1 MTNNLTGFGTQ
12 RVKVFNRDLIL
23 KMLQAALESGD
34 YRFARQTAISWLA
47 AFPGDLEIT
56 VLQAKAVVSEG
67 RPAQVIPALDLV
79 CRKDPLFLEAHR
91 ILAWAVREIDEKS
104 CLRAKTIAYVLGDRI
119 PGGTVLEV
127 WGKPLKEAWTLIQA
141 QEYDLAHGLID
152 ETLRLAPDLLLAHLF
167 RLFIVRAEKDPQQ
180 LFTMAQEFNLS
191 FPDCLYAGLV
201 LADSYLQQG
210 NELEAVRLLHLGAAG
225 DTMGQVARCL
235 WGEGHSYRAL
245 WPDDMV
251 IHFDQPIPAGVA
263 SRLGWNHLSPGEI
276 LKPETLIPEK
286 SDDHALNE
294 KSLEKSID
302 LNTQLDNLLAVLDR
316 IVNSEDEEQ
325 VEKEAE
331 LAPIDETVLSSLK
344 DNPCQDLTKEDL
356 SIAEDQ
362 IKDPE
367 PIVDE
372 VAIGEAAAVSK
383 HVEGELEKL
392 ARKLRQP
399 AIARSDGRFPVYV
412 ILTTHKGLEDQYGPQ
427 TASVID
433 GELRRLA
440 AAVGKRQGWQ
450 SMVFYP
456 DDAACVNQYGLDP
469 VNPQDPWKL
478 KHGLVD
484 LDAAL
489 AKRGEMIGALLIIG
503 GDLIVPFHR
512 LPNPTD
518 DSDGEVASD
527 SPYATLD
534 ANYFVPEW
542 PIGRLPGESGP
553 DAGTLLEQIRQVQ
566 RFHNHRAKGRLS
578 FGKEWIIWI
587 RARLRTLAPSRTS
600 PSFGYTAAVW
610 RRSSLAVFRPIGA
623 PHTVLTSPP
632 AFSGGLK
639 RKASANLGYYNL
651 HGLEDSPAWYG
662 QRDPME
668 AGATPDYPVALSPD
682 DLHRNGRSPKFIFSE
697 ACYGGHVFGKTEK
710 DSLALKFISLGTQG
724 VVASTCISY
733 GSIST
738 PLIAADLLGHLF
750 WQQLKSGKTAGE
762 ALMTAKVNL
771 VREMIRRQGYLDGED
786 QKTLISFVLYGDPL
800 ASYDGFRVHSKG
812 MIRSKDH
819 PMVRTTSGESQEVL
833 APTMVP
839 AEVLKEVKQVVS
851 EYLPGA
857 DVAGIQFC
865 RLQMGACAKEIHPG
879 GFPFLG
885 KKNGKDQTGRLMV
898 TVSKQVQV
906 AQHLHRHFLRVTM
919 DKSGQTIKVALS
931 R

>member
-1 MTNNLTGFGTQ
+1 MTNHSAGVGTQ
-12 RVKVFNRDLIL
+12 RVRIFNRDIIL

-34 YRFARQTAISWLA
+34 YRFTRQTAISWLA
-47 AFPGDLEIT
+47 AFPGDLEIS
-56 VLQAKAVVSEG
+56 VLQAKAVIYEG

-79 CRKDPLFLEAHR
+79 CRKDPLYLEAHR
-91 ILAWAVREIDEKS
+91 VLAWASREIDEKS
-104 CLRAKTIAYVLGDRI
+104 CLRTKTIAYVLGDRI

-127 WGKPLKEAWTLIQA
+127 WGKPLKEAWALIQA
-141 QEYDLAHGLID
+141 QEYELAQGLID
-152 ETLRLAPDLLLAHLF
+152 EALRLVPDLLLPHLF
-167 RLFIVRAEKDPQQ
+167 RLFIARAEKEAQQ
-180 LFTMAQEFNLS
+180 FFTMAQEFNLS
-191 FPDCLYAGLV
+191 FPDCLYAGLI

-225 DTMGQVARCL
+225 DTMGQVARRL
-235 WGEGHSYRAL
+235 WGEGHAYRAL
-245 WPDDMV
+245 WPEDMV

-263 SRLGWNHLSPGEI
+263 SRMGWNHLNPGEI
-276 LKPETLIPEK
+276 LKTETAAPGEPGEQVV
-286 SDDHALNE
+286 NG
-294 KSLEKSID
+294 KSLEKNSGP
-302 LNTQLDNLLAVLDR
+302 NAQLDNLLAVLDR
-316 IVNSEDEEQ
+316 IVNTEEEEK
-325 VEKEAE
+325 VEKEPE
-331 LAPIDETVLSSLK
+331 LIPVDEAVLSGLK
-344 DNPCQDLTKEDL
+344 VDPCQDSPQEDL
-356 SIAEDQ
+356 PIAEDL

-372 VAIGEAAAVSK
+372 VANGEAAAVSK

-456 DDAACVNQYGLDP
+456 DDAACVNQYGMDP

-478 KHGLVD
+478 KHSLVD

-489 AKRGEMIGALLIIG
+489 AKRGEMIGALLIVG
-503 GDLIVPFHR
+503 GDSIVPFHR

-553 DAGTLLEQIRQVQ
+553 DAGTLLEQVRQVQ
-566 RFHNHRAKGRLS
+566 RFHNHRAKGRLA
-578 FGKEWIIWI
+578 FGKEWILWV
-587 RARLRTLAPSRTS
+587 RARLQTLTPSRTS

-651 HGLEDSPAWYG
+651 HGLEDSPVWYG
-662 QRDPME
+662 QRDPTE
-668 AGATPDYPVALSPD
+668 AGAAPDYPVALSPE

-697 ACYGGHVFGKTEK
+697 ACYGGHIFGKTEK

-819 PMVRTTSGESQEVL
+819 PMVRATSGESQEVL

-865 RLQMGACAKEIHPG
+865 RLQMGSCAKEIHSG
-879 GFPFLG
+879 GFPFHG
-885 KKNGKDQTGRLMV
+885 KKNGKNQTGRLMV

-919 DKSGQTIKVALS
+919 DESGQTIKVALS